1 MTDTELTLSER
12 IQRLGN
18 PGISSHDVV
27 AEDDV
32 YDSEDYQAFGTTAT
46 AVVII
51 VTYNALHFLHIHS
64 HTVLYTC
71 KYRL

>member
-32 YDSEDYQAFGTTAT
+32 YDSEVQVWRELLAHWETLGANERAGLVAQYP
-46 AVVII
+46 
-51 VTYNALHFLHIHS
+51 ALE
-64 HTVLYTC
+64 VLEG
-71 KYRL
+71 

>member
-32 YDSEDYQAFGTTAT
+32 Y
-46 AVVII
+46 
-51 VTYNALHFLHIHS
+51 
-64 HTVLYTC
+64 TVRTI
-71 KYRL
+71 KRLCIAAAWQDGRRR